1 MIKFGEKN
9 FLLTDNDGNEAPF
22 NAAEL
27 QSELIYCFLSAG
39 MRENSCFAEDIALAV
54 EYSVHEKENF
64 GGRISESE
72 LADMVIATLESA
84 DFHAVAE
91 WFRRRN
97 HRAVEVFFAT
107 SVDGLKE
114 FAVRN
119 GLLQALANESLLQKV
134 SNAFNAMDVPQASPG
149 LIVEMI
155 RFFNSSADIAR
166 RDDGGTNIISTQ
178 GNYIIKIQEIMDDLP
193 QSLIKLLKNKVLRIN
208 DVTVYHPSIR
218 LYLDPGVF
226 AALNGFAPPLT
237 EMFWMPFAAELG
249 QSIDAAI
256 EAVHVLY
263 SKKGGKKQLP
273 VYLTVNGM
281 GTFME
286 KYFGAEPGQGNKLAA
301 FLIESLTE
309 NMFNSF
315 YKVRF

>member
-9 FLLTDNDGNEAPF
+9 FLLTDNAGNEAPF

-72 LADMVIATLESA
+72 LADMVISTLESA

-97 HRAVEVFFAT
+97 RRAVEVFFAT
-107 SVDGLKE
+107 SVDGLRE
-114 FAVRN
+114 FSARN
-119 GLLQALANESLLQKV
+119 GLLQTVDNESLLKKV
-134 SNAFNAMDVPQASPG
+134 SNAFKAMEVPQASPG

-155 RFFNSSADIAR
+155 RFFKSSADITH
-166 RDDGGTNIISTQ
+166 DDAGEKSSVQTD
-178 GNYIIKIQEIMDDLP
+178 GNYIIRLQEVLDDLP
-193 QSLIKLLKNKVLRIN
+193 QSLRNLLQNKVLRIN

-218 LYLDPGVF
+218 LYLDPEVF
-226 AALNGFAPPLT
+226 AEMNGFEPPLT
-237 EMFWMPFAAELG
+237 EMFWMPFGAELG

-256 EAVHVLY
+256 EAIQVLY
-263 SKKGGKKQLP
+263 NKRGGKKQLP

-281 GTFME
+281 GPFME
-286 KYFGAEPGQGNKLAA
+286 KYFGAEPGHGNKLAA